1 MKNASLL
8 ILVSLLSLQCNHV
21 RDNSKTLAD
30 TLEWLRGNVQAYGG
44 WFIGPDG
51 KPTPGWEVFFKKP
64 GSNPCVLSFLQ
75 RWTVSD
81 GKPRALY
88 RIVSS
93 DVALD
98 LAALDPTGTR
108 VTKHERGIYFVRLET
123 TKARPTIKITQYVH
137 EQVKRALS
145 QEQIT
150 AEVISFPKR
159 IGVIFSDGWA
169 VAELRSKA
177 SFDEPAWTFGFE
189 DEGRSHRVVSAFKQV
204 IQICGGK
211 SDPF

>member
-1 MKNASLL
+1 MRKAWLF
-8 ILVSLLSLQCNHV
+8 VVVALLSVHCRYTGNDAKV
-21 RDNSKTLAD
+21 LAD

-51 KPTPGWEVFFKKP
+51 KATPGWEVFFKRP
-64 GSNPCVLSFLQ
+64 GPDPCILSFLQ
-75 RWTVSD
+75 RWTVSGGNPHD
-81 GKPRALY
+81 RY

-93 DVALD
+93 DVQLD
-98 LAALDPTGTR
+98 LADLDPTSTR
-108 VTKHERGIYFVRLET
+108 VSKHEQGIHFVRLET
-123 TKARPTIKITQYVH
+123 RNAQPRIKITQYVH

-169 VAELRSKA
+169 VGELRSKA
-177 SFDEPAWTFGFE
+177 SFEEPAWTFGFE
-189 DEGRSHRVVSAFKQV
+189 DEPRSHRVVSALKQV

-211 SDPF
+211 PDPF